1 LNQSLQH
8 VQEFISK
15 HSFSVKHIFKLAI
28 TEFQYVFCIESFL
41 FPALC
46 LKFIWF
52 IKFKDLVS
60 SLNVS
65 CVMRVCVCKN
75 KYAEKKVFAEMEFHC
90 LCLTYAELPS
100 E

>member
-15 HSFSVKHIFKLAI
+15 HTFSVKHVFKLAI
-28 TEFQYVFCIESFL
+28 TKFQYVFCIKSFL
-41 FPALC
+41 FPVLSS
-46 LKFIWF
+46 KFIWF
-52 IKFKDLVS
+52 INFKDLAS

-65 CVMRVCVCKN
+65 RVMHVCIKH